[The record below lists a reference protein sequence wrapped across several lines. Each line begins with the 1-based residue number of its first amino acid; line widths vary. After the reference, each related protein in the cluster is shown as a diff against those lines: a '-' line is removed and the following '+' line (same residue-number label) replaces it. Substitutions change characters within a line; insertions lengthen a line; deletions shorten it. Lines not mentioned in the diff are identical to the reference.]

1 MLTNL
6 PHIVVARGRQARMK
20 GRRKSWVGRDTV
32 RWHNFGRFRVSS
44 WPRSPLSFL
53 LLLADQHSSRFV
65 PVLSVTRAII
75 VNTSCRDIFCIN
87 SKIDSSRENH
97 HSSRFIDSSIR
108 YWIIYFLR
116 YLRNEILDLC
126 AFAIVK
132 ISNVEKYRFSK
143 FSSLLLLENR
153 SRFRI
158 KFLKSCKRF
167 LVSKI
172 PSPRVNFA
180 HARNELSIVLTMLI
194 GETKRFEQRSICK
207 LALRRKI
214 YELLIELLTTTARFR
229 GGQFLRI
236 FKIFALK

>member
-75 VNTSCRDIFCIN
+75 VNTSRRDIFCIN
-87 SKIDSSRENH
+87 SKKGSSRENH

-116 YLRNEILDLC
+116 YLRKFFEM
-126 AFAIVK
+126 
-132 ISNVEKYRFSK
+132 K
-143 FSSLLLLENR
+143 FSICVHSQLWKYPTWKNTVFQNFPL
-153 SRFRI
+153 SF
-158 KFLKSCKRF
+158 FLKIDRDF
-167 LVSKI
+167 VQ
-172 PSPRVNFA
+172 NF
-180 HARNELSIVLTMLI
+180 
-194 GETKRFEQRSICK
+194 
-207 LALRRKI
+207 
-214 YELLIELLTTTARFR
+214 
-229 GGQFLRI
+229 
-236 FKIFALK
+236 

>member
-1 MLTNL
+1 MT
-6 PHIVVARGRQARMK
+6 PF
-20 GRRKSWVGRDTV
+20 VGTD
-32 RWHNFGRFRVSS
+32 FGRFRVSS

-65 PVLSVTRAII
+65 PVLLSVTRAII
-75 VNTSCRDIFCIN
+75 VNTSRRDIFCIN
-87 SKIDSSRENH
+87 SKKGSSRENH

-194 GETKRFEQRSICK
+194 EGTKRFEQRSICK
-207 LALRRKI
+207 LALPRKI
-214 YELLIELLTTTARFR
+214 YELLIELSTTTARFR

>member
-75 VNTSCRDIFCIN
+75 VNTSRRDIFCIN
-87 SKIDSSRENH
+87 SKKDSSRENH

-116 YLRNEILDLC
+116 YLRNEILDLY

-153 SRFRI
+153 SRFRT
-158 KFLKSCKRF
+158 KFLKSYKRC
-167 LVSKI
+167 
-172 PSPRVNFA
+172 NF
-180 HARNELSIVLTMLI
+180 S
-194 GETKRFEQRSICK
+194 S
-207 LALRRKI
+207 RKFHPP
-214 YELLIELLTTTARFR
+214 A
-229 GGQFLRI
+229 
-236 FKIFALK
+236 